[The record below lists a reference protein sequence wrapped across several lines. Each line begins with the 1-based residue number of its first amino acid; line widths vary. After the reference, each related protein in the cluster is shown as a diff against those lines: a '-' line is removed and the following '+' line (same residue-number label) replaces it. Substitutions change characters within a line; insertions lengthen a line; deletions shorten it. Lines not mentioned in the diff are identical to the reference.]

1 MDIDITGKLNDWIL
15 FTYKKLF
22 GLFSR
27 KAEIC
32 RTWKINASYILS
44 SSAKSCWV
52 YTIIIILLICIDLSI
67 KQHQHL
73 WFNQTHLP
81 LFQIYISTEIY
92 IDFFLSSG
100 GYNFKSNY
108 LKDKMRSRMWAHML
122 LNSLLSSPLQSN
134 YYFWYRRSK
143 CYEKTIKFYQEIFFC
158 AIK

>member
-67 KQHQHL
+67 KQYDLTKHISHY
-73 WFNQTHLP
+73 FKY
-81 LFQIYISTEIY
+81 IYISTEIY

-122 LNSLLSSPLQSN
+122 LNNLLSSPLQSN
-134 YYFWYRRSK
+134 YYFWHRRSK
-143 CYEKTIKFYQEIFFC
+143 CYEKTVKFYQEIFFC